1 MPPKRPAQTRT
12 YPPIHRSYLGLGHC
26 GFHIAEALFSPR
38 AESIFP
44 PSLSGQ
50 WRSTEDAGPAS
61 ATHLFFCQRHTPG
74 HSYIRLAQHHSNV
87 VEFPQAHPEGYAYFH
102 SLICRGPLDP
112 KNKACW
118 FFQTGAEP
126 FELDM
131 TRLFACP
138 LKRGWA
144 RPTVLPNNPVRLP
157 G

>member
-12 YPPIHRSYLGLGHC
+12 YPPIRRSSLGLGHC

-50 WRSTEDAGPAS
+50 RRLIEDAGPAS
-61 ATHLFFCQRHTPG
+61 ATHLFFCQRYTPG
-74 HSYIRLAQHHSNV
+74 HSTIRPAHHHSYA
-87 VEFPQAHPEGYAYFH
+87 VEFPQTYPEGYAYIR
-102 SLICRGPLDP
+102 SLTCRGPLAP

-126 FELDM
+126 FGLDM

-138 LKRGWA
+138 LERGWA
-144 RPTVLPNNPVRLP
+144 RPTVLPNHPVRQS